1 MKFTA
6 LYLLFF
12 LTFSAYPQEENEIEI
27 FLIES
32 YVPQENPNLFI
43 VSFFTSE
50 VSRSKLIIANEFSF
64 EISQSLADNH
74 KGEVNLFGL
83 SFDSANVPFVIQ
95 ITDSL
100 GNRFTSEQYEFTIFS
115 PNRSAVGSA
124 DLFSCLLGGAFFL
137 TPAVVYLP
145 SAEKKWGLSKEV
157 PIISFFTK
165 GYRYPNSY
173 ISAEYQHT
181 FNGIENKN
189 ILRLGYKYLF
199 RIPLLEFVAP
209 GLSGY
214 TNFKGNNGFSP
225 EVTLGLIKFYNVF
238 TIYTRYR
245 YSVNLSNSDKNFE
258 GISLGLYSS
267 FFSLY
272 Y

>member
-12 LTFSAYPQEENEIEI
+12 LTFSAYPQEGNEIEI

-32 YVPQENPNLFI
+32 YVPQENQNSFI

-50 VSRSKLIIANEFSF
+50 VCKSKLIIADEFSF
-64 EISQSLADNH
+64 DISKNLTANHRGEI
-74 KGEVNLFGL
+74 NLFGL

-115 PNRSAVGSA
+115 MNRSAVGSA
-124 DLFSCLLGGAFFL
+124 DLFSCVLGGAFFL
-137 TPAVVYLP
+137 TPAAVYLP
-145 SAEKKWGLSKEV
+145 SSEKKWGLSKEI

-181 FNGIENKN
+181 FDGIENKN
-189 ILRLGYKYLF
+189 LLLLGYKYLF
-199 RIPLLEFVAP
+199 RIPTFEFFALGV
-209 GLSGY
+209 SGY
-214 TNFKGNNGFSP
+214 ANFKGNNGLSP
-225 EVTLGLIKFYNVF
+225 EATLGLIKFYNVF
-238 TIYTRYR
+238 TIYARYR
-245 YSVNLSNSDKNFE
+245 YAINPANSDNNFQ

>member
-1 MKFTA
+1 MKLTT
-6 LYLLFF
+6 LCLLFF
-12 LTFSAYPQEENEIEI
+12 LSFLAFPQEENEIEI

-32 YVPQENPNLFI
+32 YVPQENQNLFI
-43 VSFFTSE
+43 ISFFTSE
-50 VSRSKLIIANEFSF
+50 VCRSKLIIANEFSF
-64 EISQSLADNH
+64 DISKNLTDNH
-74 KGEVNLFGL
+74 KGEINLFGL

-95 ITDSL
+95 ATDSL
-100 GNRFTSEQYEFTIFS
+100 GNNLTSEQYEFTIYS
-115 PNRSAVGSA
+115 LNRSAVGSA

-145 SAEKKWGLSKEV
+145 DTDKKWGLSKEI

-181 FNGIENKN
+181 FSGIENKN
-189 ILRLGYKYLF
+189 ILLLGYKHLF
-199 RIPLLEFVAP
+199 PFPVIEFVAL
-209 GLSGY
+209 GLNGY
-214 TNFKGNNGFSP
+214 TNFKGNNGLSP

-245 YSVNLSNSDKNFE
+245 YTFNPSKTDNNFQ
-258 GISLGLYSS
+258 GISVGLYSS